1 MATLPIVNTVLT
13 LNSHRTVYI
22 ICNGTILGDRSSDSQ
37 WPKEKVGHLP
47 TKKLQKLTLV
57 VINMQETVISL
68 TSLFWVILQSYNVYE
83 AFSKSGTQSVSGQP
97 QEGVNSLVNTSIDVL
112 VHSLVDRIDML
123 ESSIKERKRHRSS
136 T

>member
-1 MATLPIVNTVLT
+1 
-13 LNSHRTVYI
+13 
-22 ICNGTILGDRSSDSQ
+22 
-37 WPKEKVGHLP
+37 
-47 TKKLQKLTLV
+47 
-57 VINMQETVISL
+57 MQETVISL

-112 VHSLVDRIDML
+112 VHSLVDRIDTL

>member
-1 MATLPIVNTVLT
+1 
-13 LNSHRTVYI
+13 
-22 ICNGTILGDRSSDSQ
+22 
-37 WPKEKVGHLP
+37 
-47 TKKLQKLTLV
+47 
-57 VINMQETVISL
+57 MQETVISL
-68 TSLFWVILQSYNVYE
+68 TSSFWVILLSYNVYE

-112 VHSLVDRIDML
+112 VHSLVDRIDTL

>member
-1 MATLPIVNTVLT
+1 
-13 LNSHRTVYI
+13 
-22 ICNGTILGDRSSDSQ
+22 
-37 WPKEKVGHLP
+37 
-47 TKKLQKLTLV
+47 
-57 VINMQETVISL
+57 MQETVISL

>member
-1 MATLPIVNTVLT
+1 
-13 LNSHRTVYI
+13 
-22 ICNGTILGDRSSDSQ
+22 
-37 WPKEKVGHLP
+37 
-47 TKKLQKLTLV
+47 
-57 VINMQETVISL
+57 MQETVISL
-68 TSLFWVILQSYNVYE
+68 TSLFWVILLSYNVYE